1 VWLEDESELWT
12 CAISS
17 ACHMLVRE
25 GTVAA
30 FSYLEEIFTVFLS
43 KVLYYSVTL
52 SFLDITCISQRKRNS
67 RQQK

>member
-1 VWLEDESELWT
+1 VTSLWT

-17 ACHMLVRE
+17 AYHMLVHE

-30 FSYLEEIFTVFLS
+30 FFYLEEILTVFLS

-52 SFLDITCISQRKRNS
+52 SFLDITYTSQRKT
-67 RQQK
+67 K